1 MAQVPTL
8 EFCSSFDRAVA
19 HEGPEALFVRDREGL
34 WRLAPN
40 WTRNA
45 HEALEGAHREGASR
59 KWRWLLAR
67 DHDTG
72 FVQLLLCTGEDL
84 LHTHPR
90 MDLQSFAG
98 LEQALDVRR
107 TYGDPPIC
115 KESW

>member
-1 MAQVPTL
+1 MVQVPTL

-45 HEALEGAHREGASR
+45 YEALDGDRSARSSAA
-59 KWRWLLAR
+59 WRWLLAR

-72 FVQLLLCTGEDL
+72 FVQLLLCTGPDL
-84 LHTHPR
+84 LHNHPR
-90 MDLQSFAG
+90 MDLQCFVG
-98 LEQALDVRR
+98 LEEAQTARKA
-107 TYGDPPIC
+107 YGDPPVC
-115 KESW
+115 LESW

>member
-19 HEGPEALFVRDREGL
+19 FEGPEALFIRDREGL

-45 HEALEGAHREGASR
+45 HEALEGDRAKNVGGE
-59 KWRWLLAR
+59 WRWLLAR

-72 FVQLLLCTGEDL
+72 FVQLLLSTGQDL
-84 LHTHPR
+84 LHAHPR
-90 MDLQSFAG
+90 MDLQCFAG
-98 LEQALDVRR
+98 LEEAEAARR
-107 TYGDPPIC
+107 SVGDPPVC
-115 KESW
+115 KEAW